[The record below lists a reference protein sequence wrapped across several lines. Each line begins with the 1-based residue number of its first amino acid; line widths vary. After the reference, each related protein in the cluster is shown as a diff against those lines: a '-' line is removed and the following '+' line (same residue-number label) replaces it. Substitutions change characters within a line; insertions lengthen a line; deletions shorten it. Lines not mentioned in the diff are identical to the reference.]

1 MTGETHY
8 DFEVLAELAEG
19 LLDVTT
25 AAQVREHLAVC
36 DSCGECLAELAAVR
50 EMLAAVPVPAMPMGV
65 ALRID
70 KALAAEAEG
79 RTADGGLRLD
89 EAPDWNRIMSD
100 SPWETAPA
108 PVPEP
113 ALTPARPLRS
123 VPPARTA
130 PVPVPV
136 AAAPLGAP
144 VPSQAGPP
152 ADEVPVPLGVV
163 SDDGSI
169 VPARRRPGRSSRRRS
184 WLMPAA
190 ASVAAAAVI
199 GSVGVTASL
208 LSASGGQPSGP
219 TVALPAPAAP
229 APAVVQPQRGTI
241 GKGSTQT
248 GGNYAIGKSDFNYS
262 DAVLDG
268 PLATYVGATGPGSGG
283 GTSADQSVT
292 GCVSQIAARVGRR
305 LGADKAPT
313 PIGVDQGL
321 YQGNEATVMAFWK
334 DRLRNAVWVYV
345 VDGNCASLRKPA
357 VGRWQ

>member
-1 MTGETHY
+1 MTGDTHY

-25 AAQVREHLAVC
+25 AARVREHLAVC
-36 DSCGECLAELAAVR
+36 DSCGESLAELAAVR
-50 EMLAAVPVPAMPMGV
+50 EVLAAVPVPAMPMGV

-70 KALAAEAEG
+70 KALAAEAES
-79 RTADGGLRLD
+79 RTAGGGLRLD
-89 EAPDWNRIMSD
+89 EAPDWDRIMSD

-108 PVPEP
+108 PEP
-113 ALTPARPLRS
+113 ALTPARPLRP
-123 VPPARTA
+123 VPQAR
-130 PVPVPV
+130 PVPVTATV
-136 AAAPLGAP
+136 ATAPA
-144 VPSQAGPP
+144 VPTQAGPP
-152 ADEVPVPLGVV
+152 AGETPFGVV
-163 SDDGSI
+163 ADDGSI
-169 VPARRRPGRSSRRRS
+169 VPARRRAGKSSRRRS
-184 WLMPAA
+184 WLMPVA

-199 GSVGVTASL
+199 GSVGVASM
-208 LSASGGQPSGP
+208 LSASGGQPSRP
-219 TVALPAPAAP
+219 AVALPVPAESAPQSNP
-229 APAVVQPQRGTI
+229 QNVVP
-241 GKGSTQT
+241 GKGASNGDGNSPTR
-248 GGNYAIGKSDFNYS
+248 NYAIGQSDFNYS

-283 GTSADQSVT
+283 ATSVDPGVEN
-292 GCVSQIAARVGRR
+292 CVSQIAARVGRK
-305 LGADKAPT
+305 LGTGKAPT